1 MSGHGHDHAHDHG
14 AHDSRRLGLALGLT
28 LAFAG
33 VEAVGG
39 WLSGSLALMGDAGHM
54 LTDATSLGLAALA
67 ARVARKPPTERHS
80 FGLGRV
86 EVLAALINALFML
99 AVVAGIAW
107 AALDRFA
114 HPREVSGGAVM
125 LVAALGLVV
134 NLGAAWLLHGGEGL
148 NVRGALLH
156 VLGDL
161 LGSVAALVAGAVILT
176 TGWTP
181 IDPLLSLLI
190 CVLILYASLNLLR
203 EGVHVLMEG
212 VPGHLT
218 LSEGGEA
225 LAAVDGVES
234 VHDLHIWVPDAGMT
248 ALAAHLV
255 VTDIR
260 EWEQVLERARH
271 LLREEFGIEHTTLQP
286 EPGATPLH
294 PMPLEAAP
302 IPGRHRDAAA
312 GEDDPRVY

>member
-1 MSGHGHDHAHDHG
+1 LSAHAHTHDHDHG
-14 AHDSRRLGLALGLT
+14 PQSSRRLSWALLLT
-28 LAFAG
+28 LSFAG

-39 WLSGSLALMGDAGHM
+39 WLSGSLALLGDAGHM

-67 ARVARKPPTERHS
+67 ARVAQRPATERHS
-80 FGLGRV
+80 YGLGRV

-99 AVVAGIAW
+99 GLVAAIAW
-107 AALDRFA
+107 AAIDRFA
-114 HPREVSGGAVM
+114 HPREVSGGMVM
-125 LVAALGLVV
+125 GVAALGLLV

-161 LGSVAALVAGAVILT
+161 LGSVAALVAGGVILT

-190 CVLILYASLNLLR
+190 CVLILFASLNLLR
-203 EGVHVLMEG
+203 DGVHVLMEG
-212 VPGHLT
+212 VPGHLS
-218 LSEGGEA
+218 LSEVGEA
-225 LAAVDGVES
+225 LAAVEGVDS

-248 ALAAHLV
+248 ALSAHLV

-260 EWEQVLERARH
+260 EWETVLARASRMLH
-271 LLREEFGIEHTTLQP
+271 DDYGITHSTLQP
-286 EPGATPLH
+286 EPREATLH
-294 PMPLEAAP
+294 PMPLAAAP
-302 IPGRHRDAAA
+302 VADTPDNREG
-312 GEDDPRVY
+312 